1 MHRSKETTCRFVLHS
16 LIVILLFPSAI
27 LRSSDVTAADAPG
40 IEVGVAETDITPP
53 AGFPMAGY
61 FHERLCEGT
70 TDPLLAKAIVFR
82 SGSTQAAIV
91 VCDLIGITTDFSRIV
106 RRRASEQTGIPYS
119 SIAVSATHSHTAPDY
134 NKSLYGWLAAQQP
147 PADPAAMT
155 GVEQSPQ
162 RLAYIA
168 QLIDGT
174 VDAIVK
180 AHASL
185 APSQLE
191 SGWAE
196 QQTPVSF
203 NRRFV
208 QKDGSVRTWV
218 GLEYAGTVRSA
229 GPIDPEIPLLAVRHP
244 DGRHRAVFSNFAL
257 HLDTVGGTKWSADY
271 PVFISNVLRES
282 LGPEVISVFG
292 TGCCGD
298 INHVNPR
305 GTQRNSTDV
314 IGKSIGSTI
323 VAALPTLTRIETP
336 VLTVRSKEVRVP
348 LQPAGAEAVA
358 ASVAVLR
365 DVTAGKPVEFL
376 DHVTAHKTLMIDQI
390 RNSPR
395 FAADTDGALARRL
408 TQELAGSGSEL
419 PVDLQVICI
428 GRDLAIVCLPGEVF
442 VELGLAIKRASPCR
456 QTMILEL
463 TNCVETFYVPTRA
476 AFAGGG
482 YEPTNST
489 IAHGGG
495 ELLVE
500 EAIRLLQS
508 ATKDLPE

>member
-1 MHRSKETTCRFVLHS
+1 MRYLTADLRGQVFRRFLC
-16 LIVILLFPSAI
+16 LLLLLPARI
-27 LRSSDVTAADAPG
+27 AAGADPEVQVG
-40 IEVGVAETDITPP
+40 IAETDITPP
-53 AGFPMAGY
+53 QGFPMAGY

-82 SGSTQAAIV
+82 SATSQAAIV

-106 RRRASEQTGIPYS
+106 RRRASEKTGIPYS
-119 SIAVSATHSHTAPDY
+119 NIAVSATHSHTAPDY
-134 NKSLYGWLAAQQP
+134 NKSLYGWLAARNP

-155 GVEQSPQ
+155 GVEQSPE
-162 RLAYIA
+162 RLAYISR
-168 QLIDGT
+168 LIDGT
-174 VDAIVK
+174 VDAIVR
-180 AHASL
+180 AHAAL
-185 APSQLE
+185 APAQLE

-218 GLEYAGTVRSA
+218 GLEYASTVRSA
-229 GPIDPEIPLLAVRHP
+229 GPIDPEIPLLKVKHP
-244 DGRHRAVFSNFAL
+244 DGRPRAIFSNFAL

-282 LGPEVISVFG
+282 LGPDVISIFG

-305 GTQRNSTDV
+305 GTARNTTDV
-314 IGKSIGSTI
+314 IGRAVGHTI
-323 VAALPTLTRIETP
+323 LAALPSLEPIDKP
-336 VLTVRSKEVRVP
+336 VLAVRSAEVRLP
-348 LQPAGAEAVA
+348 LQPADAEAVA
-358 ASVAVLR
+358 RSVSVLR
-365 DVTAGKPVEFL
+365 DVAAGKPVEFL
-376 DHVTAHKTLMIDQI
+376 AHVTAHKTLMIDQL
-390 RNSPR
+390 RNAPR
-395 FAADTDGALARRL
+395 FAADADGMLARRL
-408 TQELAGSGSEL
+408 TQELAGVGAEL
-419 PVDLQVICI
+419 PVDLQVICL

-500 EAIRLLQS
+500 ETIRLLRDAAQE
-508 ATKDLPE
+508 LGE